1 METYVNSGYTQ
12 ALRRRRAFSCKIRVQ
27 KWRILQIAGRVLT
40 LPLHLSENFANCALK
55 RKTLESAIDVKFEF
69 AILQIDRRYSNAH
82 CIRES

>member
-1 METYVNSGYTQ
+1 M
-12 ALRRRRAFSCKIRVQ
+12 
-27 KWRILQIAGRVLT
+27 
-40 LPLHLSENFANCALK
+40 PLHLSENFANCALE